1 MFEIILT
8 PGFHAAN
15 VSYKFSFQRLCLLEQ
30 ISQFEL
36 ASDYVPTGDQPEAID
51 ALVDGVKKGSVQTL
65 LGVTGSGKT
74 FSVAN
79 VIARTGKNT
88 LVISHNKTLAAQ
100 LYSELKQFFPKNNVG
115 YFVSYYDYY
124 QPESYLPQTDTYIE
138 KDTQINEKIEKLRLE
153 ATAMLLSGEP
163 TIIVSTV
170 SCIYSLGNP
179 QDWKDSAIPV
189 RTGEEIK
196 RDEIIRKLIDARYER
211 NDVEVAPGNFRVKG
225 DTIDITPAY
234 SEDIVRISMFGDEI
248 EKIALLDHVSLKEKK
263 QIPQMVVFPAKHYLI
278 AKDASK
284 KAIKSIRAEL
294 KNHLPKLNEL
304 EKQRLEM
311 RTKYDLE
318 MIEEL
323 GYCSGIENYSRH
335 FDGRKAGDK
344 AFCLMDFF
352 GDDYLL
358 VIDESHVTLPQL
370 HGMYKGDYSRKDKL
384 VTYGFR
390 LPSAY
395 DNRPLKFEEFEE
407 YIQNT
412 VFVSATPSEYEKK
425 ISSQIVEQLVRPT
438 GLLDPQI
445 EVRPTKDQMDN
456 LIAEIHKRVANSERV
471 LVTTLTKRMAE
482 DLAEYLSK
490 KQVRVRYMHS
500 EIEGLQRT
508 EIIRQLRLG
517 EFDVLVGIN
526 LLREG
531 LDIPEVSLVAILDA
545 DKEGFLRNFT
555 SLIQTCGR
563 AARNVNGTVIMY
575 ADQTTKSMKNTI
587 NETKR
592 RREKQIQY
600 NKEHGITPRTI
611 IKSVPQQETALDD
624 SKLKSTHDLTTDII
638 DLDAQMKKYSEELDF
653 ERAIECRDRIK
664 RIEKEIEF
672 KNGRK

>member
-1 MFEIILT
+1 M
-8 PGFHAAN
+8 
-15 VSYKFSFQRLCLLEQ
+15 LEQ
-30 ISQFEL
+30 TSGFEL
-36 ASDYVPTGDQPEAID
+36 VSDYFPTGDQPQAID
-51 ALVDGVKKGSVQTL
+51 ALVEGVKKKSVQTL

-74 FSVAN
+74 FSIAN

-179 QDWKDSAIPV
+179 KDWEDLAI
-189 RTGEEIK
+189 TIKAGDEIK
-196 RDEIIRKLIDARYER
+196 RTEIIRKFIDARYER
-211 NDVEVAPGNFRVKG
+211 NDTEVAPGNFRVKG
-225 DTIDITPAY
+225 DTIDVTPAY
-234 SEDIVRISMFGDEI
+234 SEDLVRISLFGDEI

-263 QIPQMVVFPAKHYLI
+263 KVSQMKIFPAKHYLI
-278 AKDASK
+278 AKDVREKAVNSIK
-284 KAIKSIRAEL
+284 KEL
-294 KNHLPKLNEL
+294 QKRLPELNEL

-335 FDGRKAGDK
+335 FDGRSAGEK

-370 HGMYKGDYSRKDKL
+370 HGMYKGDRSRKKEL

-395 DNRPLKFEEFEE
+395 DNRPLKFEEFEV
-407 YIQNT
+407 YIKNT
-412 VFVSATPSEYEKK
+412 IFVSATPSDYEKK
-425 ISSQIVEQLVRPT
+425 ISSKIAEQLVRPT
-438 GLLDPQI
+438 GLLDPI
-445 EVRPTKDQMDN
+445 VEIRPTQEQMDD
-456 LIAEIHKRVANSERV
+456 LINEINKRIAQSERV

-508 EIIRQLRLG
+508 ELIRQLRLG

-563 AARNVNGTVIMY
+563 AARNENGTVIMY
-575 ADQTTKSMKNTI
+575 ADNNTQSMINAM

-600 NKEHGITPRTI
+600 NIEHNITPKTI
-611 IKSVPQQETALDD
+611 RKSVPEQETTLDE
-624 SKLKSTHDLTTDII
+624 SKLKSTHDLNNDII
-638 DLDAQMKKYSEELDF
+638 DLESQMKKYSEDLDF

-664 RIEKEIEF
+664 RLEKEIQF
-672 KNGRK
+672 KDGRK

>member
-1 MFEIILT
+1 M
-8 PGFHAAN
+8 
-15 VSYKFSFQRLCLLEQ
+15 QQ
-30 ISQFEL
+30 IHKFEL
-36 ASDYVPTGDQPEAID
+36 VSEFEPTGDQPQAID
-51 ALVDGVKKGSVQTL
+51 ALVEGVRKRTIQTL
-65 LGVTGSGKT
+65 LCVTGSGKT
-74 FSVAN
+74 FSIAN

-153 ATAMLLSGEP
+153 ATAMLLSGDP

-179 QDWKDSAIPV
+179 QDWDDLAITINAGDV
-189 RTGEEIK
+189 IK
-196 RDEIIRKLIDARYER
+196 RNELIKKFVDARYER
-211 NDVEVAPGNFRVKG
+211 NDTEIAPGNFRVKG
-225 DTIDITPAY
+225 DTIDVVPAY
-234 SEDIVRISMFGDEI
+234 SEDIVRISMFGDDV
-248 EKIALLDHVSLKEKK
+248 EKITLLVNISLKEKRK
-263 QIPQMVVFPAKHYLI
+263 VTQMKIFPAKHYLI
-278 AKDASK
+278 AKDVRE
-284 KAIKSIRAEL
+284 KAVLSIKDEL
-294 KNHLPKLNEL
+294 EKRLPELNEL

-335 FDGRKAGDK
+335 FDGRQPGEK

-370 HGMYKGDYSRKDKL
+370 HGMYKGDYSRKKEL

-395 DNRPLKFEEFEE
+395 DNRPLKFEEFED
-407 YIQNT
+407 YLKNT
-412 VFVSATPSEYEKK
+412 IFVSATPSEYEKK
-425 ISSQIVEQLVRPT
+425 ISSQIAEQLVRPT
-438 GLLDPQI
+438 GLLDPSVEI
-445 EVRPTKDQMDN
+445 RPTKDQMDD
-456 LIAEIHKRVANSERV
+456 LIQEIAKRAAQNERV

-508 EIIRQLRLG
+508 ELIRQLRLG

-555 SLIQTCGR
+555 SLIQTFGR
-563 AARNVNGTVIMY
+563 VARNVNGSVIMY
-575 ADQTTKSMKNTI
+575 ADNITKSMSHAI
-587 NETKR
+587 DETKR
-592 RREKQIQY
+592 RKEKQIQY
-600 NKEHGITPRTI
+600 NKEHNITPQTI
-611 IKSVPQQETALDD
+611 IKSVPEQVTTLDE
-624 SKLKSTHDLTTDII
+624 SKLKSIHDLATDII
-638 DLDAQMKKYSEELDF
+638 ELESQMKKYSEELDF

-664 RIEKEIEF
+664 RLEKEIKF
-672 KNGRK
+672 KDGRK

>member
-1 MFEIILT
+1 M
-8 PGFHAAN
+8 
-15 VSYKFSFQRLCLLEQ
+15 SLLQQ
-30 ISQFEL
+30 IQKFEL
-36 ASDYVPTGDQPEAID
+36 HSEFSPTGDQPQAID
-51 ALVDGVKKGSVQTL
+51 ALVKGVKKGQVQTL
-65 LGVTGSGKT
+65 IGVTGSGKT

-179 QDWKDSAIPV
+179 KDWGDLAITINSGV
-189 RTGEEIK
+189 EIK
-196 RDEIIRKLIDARYER
+196 RNEIIKKLIDARYER
-211 NDVEVAPGNFRVKG
+211 NDIEVAPGNFRVKG
-225 DTIDITPAY
+225 DTIDIVPAY
-234 SEDIVRISMFGDEI
+234 SEDIVRISLFGDEI
-248 EKIALLDHVSLKEKK
+248 EKITLLDHISLKEKRK
-263 QIPQMVVFPAKHYLI
+263 VSQMKIFPAKHYLI
-278 AKDASK
+278 SKDVREDAVNS
-284 KAIKSIRAEL
+284 IKDEL
-294 KNHLPKLNEL
+294 ENRLPELNEL

-335 FDGRKAGDK
+335 FDGRKPGEK

-352 GDDYLL
+352 GDNFLL

-370 HGMYKGDYSRKDKL
+370 HGMYKGDRSRKNQL

-390 LPSAY
+390 LPSAF

-407 YIQNT
+407 YIKNT
-412 VFVSATPSEYEKK
+412 MFVSATPGEYEKK
-425 ISSQIVEQLVRPT
+425 ISHQIAEQLVRPT
-438 GLLDPQI
+438 GLLDPAVEI
-445 EVRPTKDQMDN
+445 RPTKDQMDN
-456 LIAEIHKRVANSERV
+456 LIEEIGKRASRNERV

-555 SLIQTCGR
+555 SLIQTFGR
-563 AARNVNGTVIMY
+563 AARNVNGSVIMY
-575 ADQTTKSMKNTI
+575 ADRTTDSMRRAME
-587 NETKR
+587 ETKR
-592 RREKQIQY
+592 RQEKQILY
-600 NKEHGITPRTI
+600 NTEHNIIPQTI
-611 IKSVPQQETALDD
+611 IKSVPEQVATLDE

-638 DLDAQMKKYSEELDF
+638 DLEAQMKKYSEELDF
-653 ERAIECRDRIK
+653 EKAIECRDRIK
-664 RIEKEIEF
+664 RIEREIKF
-672 KNGRK
+672 KDGRK

>member
-1 MFEIILT
+1 M
-8 PGFHAAN
+8 
-15 VSYKFSFQRLCLLEQ
+15 QQ
-30 ISQFEL
+30 ISKFEL
-36 ASDYVPTGDQPEAID
+36 VSDYSPTGDRPQAID
-51 ALVDGVKKGSVQTL
+51 ALVKGVKKKSVQTL

-100 LYSELKQFFPKNNVG
+100 LYTELKQFFPKNNVG

-179 QDWKDSAIPV
+179 QEWKDSSILV
-189 RTGEEIK
+189 STGDEIK
-196 RDEIIRKLIDARYER
+196 RTDLIRKLIDSRYER

-248 EKIALLDHVSLKEKK
+248 EKITLLDHVSLKEKK
-263 QIPQMVVFPAKHYLI
+263 KITQMTIFPAKHYLI

-284 KAIKSIRAEL
+284 RAVASIRDEL
-294 KNHLPKLNEL
+294 KYHLPTLNEL

-311 RTKYDLE
+311 RTNYDLE

-335 FDGRKAGDK
+335 FDGRSEGDK
-344 AFCLMDFF
+344 AYCLMDFF

-370 HGMYKGDYSRKDKL
+370 HAMYKGDYSRKDKL

-412 VFVSATPSEYEKK
+412 IFVSATPSDYEKK
-425 ISSQIVEQLVRPT
+425 ISVKIVEQLVRPT

-445 EVRPTKDQMDN
+445 EIRPTKDQMDN
-456 LIAEIHKRVANSERV
+456 LISEINKRRKNSERV

-490 KQVRVRYMHS
+490 KDVKVRYMHS
-500 EIEGLQRT
+500 EIDGLQRT
-508 EIIRQLRLG
+508 EILRQLRLG

-563 AARNVNGTVIMY
+563 AARNVSGTVIMY
-575 ADQTTKSMKNTI
+575 ADTHTKSMKHTI
-587 NETKR
+587 DETTR
-592 RREKQIQY
+592 RRKKQISY
-600 NKEHGITPRTI
+600 NHEHGIIPKTI
-611 IKSVPQQETALDD
+611 MKSVPEQEIILDE
-624 SKLKSTHDLTTDII
+624 SKLKSIHDLKNDVI

-653 ERAIECRDRIK
+653 EQAISCRDRIK
-664 RIEKEIEF
+664 RLEKEIEY
-672 KNGRK
+672 KNDR

>member
-1 MFEIILT
+1 ML
-8 PGFHAAN
+8 
-15 VSYKFSFQRLCLLEQ
+15 QQ
-30 ISQFEL
+30 ISKFDL
-36 ASDYVPTGDQPEAID
+36 VSDYSPTGDQPQAID
-51 ALVDGVKKGSVQTL
+51 ALVEGVEKKSVQTL

-100 LYSELKQFFPKNNVG
+100 LYAELKQFFPKNNVG

-179 QDWKDSAIPV
+179 QEWKDSSILV
-189 RTGEEIK
+189 STGDEIK
-196 RDEIIRKLIDARYER
+196 RTDLIRKLVDARYER
-211 NDVEVAPGNFRVKG
+211 NDLEVAPGNFRVKG

-234 SEDIVRISMFGDEI
+234 SEDIIRISMFGDEI
-248 EKIALLDHVSLKEKK
+248 EKITLLDHVSLKEKNK
-263 QIPQMVVFPAKHYLI
+263 IPQMTIFPAKHYLI
-278 AKDASK
+278 AKDVTKRAV
-284 KAIKSIRAEL
+284 KSIRDEL
-294 KNHLPKLNEL
+294 KQHLPKLNEL

-335 FDGRKAGDK
+335 FDGRNEGDK
-344 AFCLMDFF
+344 AYCLMDFF

-412 VFVSATPSEYEKK
+412 IFVSATPSDYEKK
-425 ISSQIVEQLVRPT
+425 ISAKIVEQLVRPT

-445 EVRPTKDQMDN
+445 EIRPTKDQMDN
-456 LIAEIHKRVANSERV
+456 LISEINKRAKNSERV

-490 KQVRVRYMHS
+490 KDVKVRYMHS
-500 EIEGLQRT
+500 EIDGLQRT

-563 AARNVNGTVIMY
+563 AARNVTGTVIMY
-575 ADQTTKSMKNTI
+575 ADTHTKSMKNTI
-587 NETKR
+587 DETTR
-592 RREKQIQY
+592 RRKKQILY
-600 NKEHGITPRTI
+600 NKEHGITPKTI
-611 IKSVPQQETALDD
+611 MKSVPEQEIALDE
-624 SKLKSTHDLTTDII
+624 SKLKSIHDLRNDMI

-653 ERAIECRDRIK
+653 EQAISCRDRIK
-664 RIEKEIEF
+664 RLEKEIEYR
-672 KNGRK
+672 NDR

>member
-1 MFEIILT
+1 M
-8 PGFHAAN
+8 
-15 VSYKFSFQRLCLLEQ
+15 QQ
-30 ISQFEL
+30 ISKFEL
-36 ASDYVPTGDQPEAID
+36 VSDYSPTGDQPQAID
-51 ALVDGVKKGSVQTL
+51 ALVKGVKKKSVQTL

-100 LYSELKQFFPKNNVG
+100 LYTELKQFFPKNNVG

-179 QDWKDSAIPV
+179 QEWKDSSILV
-189 RTGEEIK
+189 STGDEIK
-196 RDEIIRKLIDARYER
+196 RTDLIRKLVDSRYER

-248 EKIALLDHVSLKEKK
+248 EKITLLDHVSLKEKK
-263 QIPQMVVFPAKHYLI
+263 KITQMTIFPAKHYLI

-284 KAIKSIRAEL
+284 RAVASIRDEL
-294 KNHLPKLNEL
+294 KYHLPTLNEL

-311 RTKYDLE
+311 RTNYDLE

-335 FDGRKAGDK
+335 FDGRSEGDK
-344 AFCLMDFF
+344 AYCLMDFF

-370 HGMYKGDYSRKDKL
+370 HAMYKGDYSRKDKL

-412 VFVSATPSEYEKK
+412 IFVSATPSDYEKK
-425 ISSQIVEQLVRPT
+425 ISVKIVEQLVRPT

-445 EVRPTKDQMDN
+445 EIRPTKDQMDN
-456 LIAEIHKRVANSERV
+456 LISEINKRRKNSERV

-490 KQVRVRYMHS
+490 KDVKVRYMHS
-500 EIEGLQRT
+500 EIDGLQRT
-508 EIIRQLRLG
+508 EILRQLRLG

-563 AARNVNGTVIMY
+563 AARNVSGTVIMY
-575 ADQTTKSMKNTI
+575 ADTHTKSMKHTI
-587 NETKR
+587 DETTR
-592 RREKQIQY
+592 RRKKQISY
-600 NKEHGITPRTI
+600 NREHGIIPKTI
-611 IKSVPQQETALDD
+611 MKSVPEQEIILDE
-624 SKLKSTHDLTTDII
+624 SKLKSIHDLKNDVI

-653 ERAIECRDRIK
+653 EQAISCRDRIK
-664 RIEKEIEF
+664 RLEKEIEY
-672 KNGRK
+672 KNDR

>member
-1 MFEIILT
+1 M
-8 PGFHAAN
+8 
-15 VSYKFSFQRLCLLEQ
+15 QQ
-30 ISQFEL
+30 IHKFEL
-36 ASDYVPTGDQPEAID
+36 VSEFEPTGDQPQAID
-51 ALVDGVKKGSVQTL
+51 ALVEGVKKKTIQTL

-74 FSVAN
+74 FSIAN

-124 QPESYLPQTDTYIE
+124 QPESYMPQTDTYIE

-153 ATAMLLSGEP
+153 ATAMLLSGDP

-179 QDWKDSAIPV
+179 QDWEDLAITINAGDV
-189 RTGEEIK
+189 IK
-196 RDEIIRKLIDARYER
+196 RNELIKKFIDARYER
-211 NDVEVAPGNFRVKG
+211 NDIEVAPGNFRVKG
-225 DTIDITPAY
+225 DTIDIVPAY
-234 SEDIVRISMFGDEI
+234 SEDIVRISMFGDDV
-248 EKIALLDHVSLKEKK
+248 EKITLLDNISLKEKRK
-263 QIPQMVVFPAKHYLI
+263 VTQMKIFPAKHYLI
-278 AKDASK
+278 AKDVRE
-284 KAIKSIRAEL
+284 KAVLSIKDEL
-294 KNHLPKLNEL
+294 EKRLPELNEL

-335 FDGRKAGDK
+335 FDGRQPGEK

-370 HGMYKGDYSRKDKL
+370 HGMYKGDYSRKKEL

-395 DNRPLKFEEFEE
+395 DNRPLKFEEFEN
-407 YIQNT
+407 YLKNAI
-412 VFVSATPSEYEKK
+412 FVSATPSEYEKK
-425 ISSQIVEQLVRPT
+425 ISSQIAEQLVRPT
-438 GLLDPQI
+438 GLLDPAVEI
-445 EVRPTKDQMDN
+445 RHTKDQMDD
-456 LIAEIHKRVANSERV
+456 LIQEIAKRAAKNERV

-508 EIIRQLRLG
+508 ELIRQLRLG

-555 SLIQTCGR
+555 SLIQTFGR
-563 AARNVNGTVIMY
+563 AARNVNGSVIMY
-575 ADQTTKSMKNTI
+575 ADNITKSMSHAI
-587 NETKR
+587 DETKR
-592 RREKQIQY
+592 RKEKQIQY
-600 NKEHGITPRTI
+600 NKEHNITPQTI
-611 IKSVPQQETALDD
+611 IKSVPEQVTTLDE
-624 SKLKSTHDLTTDII
+624 SKLKSIHDLATDII
-638 DLDAQMKKYSEELDF
+638 ELDSQMKKYSEELDF

-664 RIEKEIEF
+664 RLEKEIKF
-672 KNGRK
+672 KDGRK

>member
-1 MFEIILT
+1 M
-8 PGFHAAN
+8 
-15 VSYKFSFQRLCLLEQ
+15 YLLEQ
-30 ISQFEL
+30 ITQFEL
-36 ASDYVPTGDQPEAID
+36 ASEYAPTGDQPQAID
-51 ALVDGVKKGSVQTL
+51 QLVQGVKNKTVQTL

-138 KDTQINEKIEKLRLE
+138 KDTQVNEKIEKLRLE

-179 QDWKDSAIPV
+179 QDWEDLAITV
-189 RTGEEIK
+189 TAGDEIK
-196 RDEIIRKLIDARYER
+196 RNELIRQLIDARYER
-211 NDVEVAPGNFRVKG
+211 NDTEVAPGNFRVKG

-234 SEDIVRISMFGDEI
+234 SEDLVRISMFGDEV
-248 EKIALLDHVSLKEKK
+248 EKISILDHVSLKEKK
-263 QIPQMVVFPAKHYLI
+263 KINQMKIFPAKHYLI
-278 AKDASK
+278 AKDVRK
-284 KAIKSIRAEL
+284 KAVQSIKDEL
-294 KNHLPKLNEL
+294 KKRLPELNEL

-335 FDGRKAGDK
+335 FDGRKAGQK

-370 HGMYKGDYSRKDKL
+370 HGMYKGDHSRKKEL

-407 YIQNT
+407 YVENAI
-412 VFVSATPSEYEKK
+412 FVSATPAEYEKK
-425 ISSQIVEQLVRPT
+425 ISSKIAEQLVRPT
-438 GLLDPQI
+438 GLLDP
-445 EVRPTKDQMDN
+445 EVEIRPTKNQMDN
-456 LIAEIHKRVANSERV
+456 LIEEINKKVANSERV

-490 KQVRVRYMHS
+490 KQIRVRYMHS

-508 EIIRQLRLG
+508 ELIRQLRLG

-555 SLIQTCGR
+555 SLIQTFGR
-563 AARNVNGTVIMY
+563 AARNENGNVIMY
-575 ADQTTKSMKNTI
+575 ADTITQSMKNAMS
-587 NETKR
+587 ETKR
-592 RREKQIQY
+592 RREKQMKY
-600 NKEHGITPRTI
+600 NKDNNITPKTI
-611 IKSVPQQETALDD
+611 IKSVPEQVTTLDD
-624 SKLKSTHDLTTDII
+624 SKLKSTHDIASDII
-638 DLDAQMKKYSEELDF
+638 DLEAQMKKYSEDLDF

-664 RIEKEIEF
+664 RLEKEIEI
-672 KNGRK
+672 KNDRK

>member
-1 MFEIILT
+1 M
-8 PGFHAAN
+8 
-15 VSYKFSFQRLCLLEQ
+15 EQ
-30 ISQFEL
+30 ITQFEL
-36 ASDYVPTGDQPEAID
+36 ASEYAPTGDQPQAID
-51 ALVDGVKKGSVQTL
+51 TLVKGVKNKTVQTL

-179 QDWKDSAIPV
+179 KDWEDLAIIINA
-189 RTGEEIK
+189 GDEIK
-196 RDEIIRKLIDARYER
+196 RNELIRQLVDARYER
-211 NDVEVAPGNFRVKG
+211 NDTEVAPGNFRVKG

-234 SEDIVRISMFGDEI
+234 SEDLVRISMFGDEV
-248 EKIALLDHVSLKEKK
+248 EKISLLDHVSLKEKK
-263 QIPQMVVFPAKHYLI
+263 KIDQMKIFPAKHYLI
-278 AKDASK
+278 AKDVRK
-284 KAIKSIRAEL
+284 KAVQSIKDEL
-294 KNHLPKLNEL
+294 KKRLPELNEL

-335 FDGRKAGDK
+335 FDGRKAGEK

-370 HGMYKGDYSRKDKL
+370 HGMYKGDHSRKKEL

-395 DNRPLKFEEFEE
+395 DNRPLKFEEFEK

-412 VFVSATPSEYEKK
+412 IFVSATPAEYEKK
-425 ISSQIVEQLVRPT
+425 ISSHIAEQLVRPT
-438 GLLDPQI
+438 GLLDPKVEI
-445 EVRPTKDQMDN
+445 RPTKNQMDD
-456 LIAEIHKRVANSERV
+456 LIEEINKKVAKSERV

-508 EIIRQLRLG
+508 ELIRQLRLG

-555 SLIQTCGR
+555 SLIQTFGR
-563 AARNVNGTVIMY
+563 AARNENGNVVMY
-575 ADQTTKSMKNTI
+575 ADTTTQSMKNAMS
-587 NETKR
+587 ETKR

-600 NKEHGITPRTI
+600 NKDYGITPKTI
-611 IKSVPQQETALDD
+611 IKSVPEQVTTLDD
-624 SKLKSTHDLTTDII
+624 SKLKSTHDIATDII
-638 DLDAQMKKYSEELDF
+638 DLEAQMKKYSEDLDF

-664 RIEKEIEF
+664 RLEKEIEI
-672 KNGRK
+672 KNDRR

>member
-1 MFEIILT
+1 M
-8 PGFHAAN
+8 
-15 VSYKFSFQRLCLLEQ
+15 LEQ
-30 ISQFEL
+30 TSGFEL
-36 ASDYVPTGDQPEAID
+36 VSDYFPTGDQPQAID
-51 ALVDGVKKGSVQTL
+51 ALVEGVKKKSVQTL

-74 FSVAN
+74 FSIAN

-179 QDWKDSAIPV
+179 KDWEDLAI
-189 RTGEEIK
+189 TIKAGDEIK
-196 RDEIIRKLIDARYER
+196 RTEIIRKFIDARYER
-211 NDVEVAPGNFRVKG
+211 NDTEVAPGNFRVKG
-225 DTIDITPAY
+225 DTIDVTPAY
-234 SEDIVRISMFGDEI
+234 SEDLVRISLFGDEI

-263 QIPQMVVFPAKHYLI
+263 KVSQMKIFPAKHYLI
-278 AKDASK
+278 AKDVREKAVNSIK
-284 KAIKSIRAEL
+284 KEL
-294 KNHLPKLNEL
+294 QKRLPELNEL

-335 FDGRKAGDK
+335 FDGRSAGEK

-370 HGMYKGDYSRKDKL
+370 HGMYKGDRSRKKEL

-395 DNRPLKFEEFEE
+395 DNRPLKFEEFEV
-407 YIQNT
+407 YIKNT
-412 VFVSATPSEYEKK
+412 IFVSATPSDYEKK
-425 ISSQIVEQLVRPT
+425 ISSKIAEQLVRPT
-438 GLLDPQI
+438 GLLDPI
-445 EVRPTKDQMDN
+445 VEIRPTQEQMDD
-456 LIAEIHKRVANSERV
+456 LINEINKRIAQSERV

-508 EIIRQLRLG
+508 ELIRQLRLG

-563 AARNVNGTVIMY
+563 AARNENGTVIMY
-575 ADQTTKSMKNTI
+575 ADNNTQSMINAM

-600 NKEHGITPRTI
+600 NIEHNITPKTI
-611 IKSVPQQETALDD
+611 RKSVPEQETTLDE
-624 SKLKSTHDLTTDII
+624 SKLKSTHDLNNDII
-638 DLDAQMKKYSEELDF
+638 DLESQMKKYSEDLDF

-664 RIEKEIEF
+664 RLEKEIQF
-672 KNGRK
+672 KDDKK

>member
-1 MFEIILT
+1 
-8 PGFHAAN
+8 
-15 VSYKFSFQRLCLLEQ
+15 LLQQ
-30 ISQFEL
+30 IQKFEL
-36 ASDYVPTGDQPEAID
+36 HSEFSPTGDQPQAID
-51 ALVDGVKKGSVQTL
+51 ALVKGVKKGQVQTL
-65 LGVTGSGKT
+65 IGVTGSGKT

-163 TIIVSTV
+163 TIIISTV

-179 QDWKDSAIPV
+179 KDWGDLAITINSGV
-189 RTGEEIK
+189 EIK
-196 RDEIIRKLIDARYER
+196 RSEIIKKLIDARYER
-211 NDVEVAPGNFRVKG
+211 NDLEVAPGNFRVKG
-225 DTIDITPAY
+225 DTIDIVPAY
-234 SEDIVRISMFGDEI
+234 SEDIVRISLFGDEI
-248 EKIALLDHVSLKEKK
+248 EKITLLDHISLKEKRK
-263 QIPQMVVFPAKHYLI
+263 VSQMKIFPAKHYLI
-278 AKDASK
+278 SKDAREDAVNS
-284 KAIKSIRAEL
+284 IKDEL
-294 KNHLPKLNEL
+294 ETRLPELNEL

-335 FDGRKAGDK
+335 FDGRKPGEK

-352 GDDYLL
+352 GDNFLL

-370 HGMYKGDYSRKDKL
+370 HGMYKGDHSRKNQL

-390 LPSAY
+390 LPSAF

-407 YIQNT
+407 YIKNT
-412 VFVSATPSEYEKK
+412 MFVSATPGEYEKK
-425 ISSQIVEQLVRPT
+425 ISHQIAEQLVRPT
-438 GLLDPQI
+438 GLLDPAVEI
-445 EVRPTKDQMDN
+445 RPTKDQMDN
-456 LIAEIHKRVANSERV
+456 LIEEIGKRSSRNERV

-555 SLIQTCGR
+555 SLIQTFGR
-563 AARNVNGTVIMY
+563 AARNVNGSVIMY
-575 ADQTTKSMKNTI
+575 ADRTTDSMRRAMD
-587 NETKR
+587 ETKR
-592 RREKQIQY
+592 RQEKQILY
-600 NKEHGITPRTI
+600 NKEHGIIPQTI
-611 IKSVPQQETALDD
+611 IKSVPEQVAELDE

-638 DLDAQMKKYSEELDF
+638 DLEAQMKKYSEELDF
-653 ERAIECRDRIK
+653 EKAIECRDRIK
-664 RIEKEIEF
+664 RIEREIKF
-672 KNGRK
+672 KDGRK

>member
-1 MFEIILT
+1 
-8 PGFHAAN
+8 
-15 VSYKFSFQRLCLLEQ
+15 
-30 ISQFEL
+30 
-36 ASDYVPTGDQPEAID
+36 
-51 ALVDGVKKGSVQTL
+51 
-65 LGVTGSGKT
+65 
-74 FSVAN
+74 
-79 VIARTGKNT
+79 
-88 LVISHNKTLAAQ
+88 LAAQ
-100 LYSELKQFFPKNNVG
+100 LYTELKQFFPKNNVG

-179 QDWKDSAIPV
+179 QEWKDSSILV
-189 RTGEEIK
+189 STGDEIK
-196 RDEIIRKLIDARYER
+196 RTDLIRKLVDSRYER

-248 EKIALLDHVSLKEKK
+248 EKITLLDHVSLKEKK
-263 QIPQMVVFPAKHYLI
+263 KITQMTIFPAKHYLI

-284 KAIKSIRAEL
+284 RAVASIRDEL
-294 KNHLPKLNEL
+294 KYHLPTLNEL

-311 RTKYDLE
+311 RTNYDLE

-335 FDGRKAGDK
+335 FDGRSEGDK
-344 AFCLMDFF
+344 AYCLMDFF

-370 HGMYKGDYSRKDKL
+370 HAMYKGDYSRKDKL

-412 VFVSATPSEYEKK
+412 IFVSATPSDYEKK
-425 ISSQIVEQLVRPT
+425 ISVKIVEQLVRPT

-445 EVRPTKDQMDN
+445 EIRPTKDQMDN
-456 LIAEIHKRVANSERV
+456 LISEINKRRKNSERV

-490 KQVRVRYMHS
+490 KDVKVRYMHS
-500 EIEGLQRT
+500 EIDGLQRT
-508 EIIRQLRLG
+508 EILRQLRLG

-563 AARNVNGTVIMY
+563 AARNVSGTVIMY
-575 ADQTTKSMKNTI
+575 ADTHTKSMKHTI
-587 NETKR
+587 DETTR
-592 RREKQIQY
+592 RRKKQISY
-600 NKEHGITPRTI
+600 NHEHGIIPKTI
-611 IKSVPQQETALDD
+611 MKSVPEQEIILDE
-624 SKLKSTHDLTTDII
+624 SKLKSIHDLKNDVI

-653 ERAIECRDRIK
+653 EQAISCRDRIK
-664 RIEKEIEF
+664 RLEKEIEY
-672 KNGRK
+672 KNDR

>member
-1 MFEIILT
+1 MLQQ
-8 PGFHAAN
+8 
-15 VSYKFSFQRLCLLEQ
+15 VQKFDLHSEFT
-30 ISQFEL
+30 
-36 ASDYVPTGDQPEAID
+36 PTGDQPQAID
-51 ALVDGVKKGSVQTL
+51 ALVEGVKKGQVQTL
-65 LGVTGSGKT
+65 IGVTGSGKT

-179 QDWKDSAIPV
+179 KDWEDLAITINSGV
-189 RTGEEIK
+189 EIK
-196 RDEIIRKLIDARYER
+196 RNEIIKKLIDARYER
-211 NDVEVAPGNFRVKG
+211 NDIEVAPGNFRVKG
-225 DTIDITPAY
+225 DTIDIVPAY
-234 SEDIVRISMFGDEI
+234 SEDIVRISLFGDEI
-248 EKIALLDHVSLKEKK
+248 EKITLLDHISLKEKRK
-263 QIPQMVVFPAKHYLI
+263 VSQMKIFPAKHYLI
-278 AKDASK
+278 SKDVREGAVNS
-284 KAIKSIRAEL
+284 IKDEL
-294 KNHLPKLNEL
+294 EKRLPELNEL

-335 FDGRKAGDK
+335 FDGRKPGEK

-352 GDDYLL
+352 GDNLLL

-370 HGMYKGDYSRKDKL
+370 HGMYKGDHSRKDQL

-407 YIQNT
+407 YIKNT
-412 VFVSATPSEYEKK
+412 MFVSATPGEYEKK
-425 ISSQIVEQLVRPT
+425 ISHQIAEQLVRPT
-438 GLLDPQI
+438 GLLDPAVEI
-445 EVRPTKDQMDN
+445 RPTKDQMDD
-456 LIAEIHKRVANSERV
+456 LIEEIGKRSSRNERV

-555 SLIQTCGR
+555 SLIQTFGR
-563 AARNVNGTVIMY
+563 ASRNVNGSVIMY
-575 ADQTTKSMKNTI
+575 ADRITDSMKRAMD
-587 NETKR
+587 ETKR
-592 RREKQIQY
+592 RQEKQILY
-600 NKEHGITPRTI
+600 NKEHNIIPQTI
-611 IKSVPQQETALDD
+611 IKSVPQQVTTLDE
-624 SKLKSTHDLTTDII
+624 SKLKSTHDLTADMI
-638 DLDAQMKKYSEELDF
+638 DLEAQMKKYSEELDF

-664 RIEKEIEF
+664 RIEQEIKF
-672 KNGRK
+672 KDGRK

>member
-1 MFEIILT
+1 M
-8 PGFHAAN
+8 
-15 VSYKFSFQRLCLLEQ
+15 QQ
-30 ISQFEL
+30 IHKFEL
-36 ASDYVPTGDQPEAID
+36 VSEFEPTGDQPQAID
-51 ALVDGVKKGSVQTL
+51 ALVEGVKKKTIQTL

-74 FSVAN
+74 FSIAN

-124 QPESYLPQTDTYIE
+124 QPESYMPQTDTYIE

-153 ATAMLLSGEP
+153 ATAMLLSGDP

-179 QDWKDSAIPV
+179 RDWEDLAITINAGDV
-189 RTGEEIK
+189 IK
-196 RDEIIRKLIDARYER
+196 RNELIKKFIDARYER
-211 NDVEVAPGNFRVKG
+211 NDTEVAPGNFRVKG
-225 DTIDITPAY
+225 DTIDIIPAY
-234 SEDIVRISMFGDEI
+234 SEDIVRISMFGDDV
-248 EKIALLDHVSLKEKK
+248 EKITLLDNISLKEKRK
-263 QIPQMVVFPAKHYLI
+263 VTQMKIFPAKHYLI
-278 AKDASK
+278 AKDVRE
-284 KAIKSIRAEL
+284 KAVLSIKDEL
-294 KNHLPKLNEL
+294 EKRLPELNEL

-335 FDGRKAGDK
+335 FDGRQPGEK

-370 HGMYKGDYSRKDKL
+370 HGMYKGDYSRKKEL

-395 DNRPLKFEEFEE
+395 DNRPLKFEEFEN
-407 YIQNT
+407 YLKNAI
-412 VFVSATPSEYEKK
+412 FVSATPSEYEKK
-425 ISSQIVEQLVRPT
+425 ISSQIAEQLVRPT
-438 GLLDPQI
+438 GLLDPAVEI
-445 EVRPTKDQMDN
+445 RPTKDQLDD
-456 LIAEIHKRVANSERV
+456 LIQEIAKRAAKNERV

-490 KQVRVRYMHS
+490 KQVKVRYMHS

-508 EIIRQLRLG
+508 ELIRQLRLG

-555 SLIQTCGR
+555 SLIQTFGR
-563 AARNVNGTVIMY
+563 AARNVNGSVIMY
-575 ADQTTKSMKNTI
+575 ADNITKSMSHAI
-587 NETKR
+587 DETKR
-592 RREKQIQY
+592 RKEKQIQY
-600 NKEHGITPRTI
+600 NKEHNITPQTI
-611 IKSVPQQETALDD
+611 IKSVPEQVTILDE
-624 SKLKSTHDLTTDII
+624 SKLKSIHDLATDII
-638 DLDAQMKKYSEELDF
+638 ELDSQMKKYSEELDF

-664 RIEKEIEF
+664 RLEKEIKF
-672 KNGRK
+672 KDGRK

>member
-1 MFEIILT
+1 LLQQ
-8 PGFHAAN
+8 
-15 VSYKFSFQRLCLLEQ
+15 VQKFDLHSEFT
-30 ISQFEL
+30 
-36 ASDYVPTGDQPEAID
+36 PTGDQPQAID
-51 ALVDGVKKGSVQTL
+51 ALVEGVKKGQVQTL
-65 LGVTGSGKT
+65 IGVTGSGKT

-179 QDWKDSAIPV
+179 KDWADLAITINSGV
-189 RTGEEIK
+189 EIK
-196 RDEIIRKLIDARYER
+196 RNEIIKKLIDARYER
-211 NDVEVAPGNFRVKG
+211 NDIEVAPGNFRVKG
-225 DTIDITPAY
+225 DTIDIVPAY
-234 SEDIVRISMFGDEI
+234 SEDIVRISLFGDEI
-248 EKIALLDHVSLKEKK
+248 EKITLLDHISLKEKRK
-263 QIPQMVVFPAKHYLI
+263 VSQMKIFPAKHYLI
-278 AKDASK
+278 SKDVREGAVNS
-284 KAIKSIRAEL
+284 IKDEL
-294 KNHLPKLNEL
+294 EKRLPELNEL

-335 FDGRKAGDK
+335 FDGRKPGEK

-352 GDDYLL
+352 GDNLLL

-370 HGMYKGDYSRKDKL
+370 HGMYKGDHSRKDQL

-395 DNRPLKFEEFEE
+395 DNRPLKFEEFEG
-407 YIQNT
+407 YIKNT
-412 VFVSATPSEYEKK
+412 MFVSATPGEYEKK
-425 ISSQIVEQLVRPT
+425 ISHQIAEQLVRPT
-438 GLLDPQI
+438 GLLDPAVEI
-445 EVRPTKDQMDN
+445 RPTKDQMDD
-456 LIAEIHKRVANSERV
+456 LIEEIGKRSSRNERV

-555 SLIQTCGR
+555 SLIQTFGR
-563 AARNVNGTVIMY
+563 ASRNVNGSVIMY
-575 ADQTTKSMKNTI
+575 ADRITDSMKRAMD
-587 NETKR
+587 ETKR
-592 RREKQIQY
+592 RKEKQILY
-600 NKEHGITPRTI
+600 NKEHNIIPQTI
-611 IKSVPQQETALDD
+611 IKSVPQQVTTLDE
-624 SKLKSTHDLTTDII
+624 SKLKSTHDLTADMI
-638 DLDAQMKKYSEELDF
+638 DLEAQMKKYSEELDF

-664 RIEKEIEF
+664 RLEREIKF
-672 KNGRK
+672 KDGRK

>member
-1 MFEIILT
+1 M
-8 PGFHAAN
+8 A
-15 VSYKFSFQRLCLLEQ
+15 Q

-36 ASDYVPTGDQPEAID
+36 VSDFEPTGDQPQAID
-51 ALVDGVKKGSVQTL
+51 ALVEGVNKGTIQTL

-153 ATAMLLSGEP
+153 ATAMLLSREP
-163 TIIVSTV
+163 TIIISTV

-179 QDWKDSAIPV
+179 RDWDDLAITINTSDKI
-189 RTGEEIK
+189 R
-196 RDEIIRKLIDARYER
+196 RNEIIRKFIDARYER
-211 NDVEVAPGNFRVKG
+211 NDTEVAPGNFRVKG
-225 DTIDITPAY
+225 DTIDVTPAY
-234 SEDIVRISMFGDEI
+234 FEDLVRISLFGDEV
-248 EKIALLDHVSLKEKK
+248 EKITILDHVSLKEKK
-263 QIPQMVVFPAKHYLI
+263 KISQIKIFPAKHYLI
-278 AKDASK
+278 AKDVRE
-284 KAIKSIRAEL
+284 KAVKSIKEEL
-294 KNHLPKLNEL
+294 KKCLPELNEL
-304 EKQRLEM
+304 ENQRLEM

-335 FDGRKAGDK
+335 FDGRKAGEK

-358 VIDESHVTLPQL
+358 VIDESHVSLPQL
-370 HGMYKGDYSRKDKL
+370 HGMYKGDYSRKKEL

-407 YIQNT
+407 YIKNT
-412 VFVSATPSEYEKK
+412 IFVSATPSEYERK
-425 ISSQIVEQLVRPT
+425 ISSKIAEQLVRPT
-438 GLLDPQI
+438 GLLDPNVEI
-445 EVRPTKDQMDN
+445 RSTKGQLDD
-456 LIAEIHKRVANSERV
+456 LIQEINKRVDNSERV

-500 EIEGLQRT
+500 EIDGLQRT

-555 SLIQTCGR
+555 SLIQTFGR
-563 AARNVNGTVIMY
+563 ASRNVHGAVIMY
-575 ADQTTKSMKNTI
+575 ADNITKSMKTAI
-587 NETKR
+587 DETNR
-592 RREKQIQY
+592 RREKQMKY
-600 NKEHGITPRTI
+600 NQEHDITPTTI
-611 IKSVPQQETALDD
+611 IKSVPEQETMLDE
-624 SKLKSTHDLTTDII
+624 SKLKSTYDLTTDII
-638 DLDAQMKKYSEELDF
+638 DLEVQMKKYSEDLDF

-664 RIEKEIEF
+664 RLEREIQL
-672 KNGRK
+672 KNARK

>member
-1 MFEIILT
+1 M
-8 PGFHAAN
+8 
-15 VSYKFSFQRLCLLEQ
+15 EQ
-30 ISQFEL
+30 ISEFEL
-36 ASDYVPTGDQPEAID
+36 ASDYAPTGDQPQAID
-51 ALVDGVKKGSVQTL
+51 ALVKGVKKGTVQTL

-79 VIARTGKNT
+79 VIAKTGKNT

-179 QDWKDSAIPV
+179 KDWEDLSITLN
-189 RTGEEIK
+189 TGDEIK
-196 RDEIIRKLIDARYER
+196 RNDIIHRLIDARYER
-211 NDVEVAPGNFRVKG
+211 NDTEVAPGNFRVKG

-234 SEDIVRISMFGDEI
+234 AEDLVRISLFGDEI
-248 EKIALLDHVSLKEKK
+248 EKITLLDHVSLKEKK
-263 QIPQMVVFPAKHYLI
+263 KLSQMKIFPAKHYLI
-278 AKDASK
+278 AKDVRE
-284 KAIKSIRAEL
+284 KAVKSIRKEL
-294 KNHLPKLNEL
+294 QTRLPELNEL

-335 FDGRKAGDK
+335 FDGRKAGEK

-370 HGMYKGDYSRKDKL
+370 HGMYKGDHSRKNEL

-390 LPSAY
+390 LPSAF
-395 DNRPLKFEEFEE
+395 DNRPLKFEEFEK

-412 VFVSATPSEYEKK
+412 IFVSATPSQYEKK
-425 ISSQIVEQLVRPT
+425 ISSQIAEQLVRPT
-438 GLLDPQI
+438 GLLDPLVEI
-445 EVRPTKDQMDN
+445 RPTKDQMDD
-456 LIAEIHKRVANSERV
+456 LIKEINKRNAKNERV

-500 EIEGLQRT
+500 EIDGLQRT

-563 AARNVNGTVIMY
+563 AARNSNGSVIMY
-575 ADQTTKSMKNTI
+575 ADNKTESMKNAM

-592 RREKQIQY
+592 RREKQMQY
-600 NKEHGITPRTI
+600 NQENNIVPKTI
-611 IKSVPQQETALDD
+611 IKSVPEQEVSLDD
-624 SKLKSTHDLTTDII
+624 SKLKSVHDLATEII
-638 DLDAQMKKYSEELDF
+638 DLDAQMKKYSEDLDF
-653 ERAIECRDRIK
+653 ERAIECRDKIK

-672 KNGRK
+672 KNDRK

>member
-1 MFEIILT
+1 M
-8 PGFHAAN
+8 
-15 VSYKFSFQRLCLLEQ
+15 EQ
-30 ISQFEL
+30 TSRFEL
-36 ASDYVPTGDQPEAID
+36 ISDYSPTGDQPQAID
-51 ALVDGVKKGSVQTL
+51 ELVKGVKKKTIQTL

-74 FSVAN
+74 FSIAN

-100 LYSELKQFFPKNNVG
+100 LYAELKQFFPKNNVG

-153 ATAMLLSGEP
+153 STAMLLSGEP

-179 QDWKDSAIPV
+179 KDWEDLAITLKP
-189 RTGEEIK
+189 GDEIK
-196 RDEIIRKLIDARYER
+196 RTELIRKFVDARYER

-225 DTIDITPAY
+225 DTIDVTPAY
-234 SEDIVRISMFGDEI
+234 SEDIVRISLFGDEI
-248 EKIALLDHVSLKEKK
+248 EKILLLDHVSLKEKK
-263 QIPQMVVFPAKHYLI
+263 LVSQMKIFPAKHYLI
-278 AKDASK
+278 AKDVRE
-284 KAIKSIRAEL
+284 KAVKSIKQEL
-294 KNHLPKLNEL
+294 QKRLPELNEL

-311 RTKYDLE
+311 RTNYDLE

-335 FDGRKAGDK
+335 FDGRSAGEK

-370 HGMYKGDYSRKDKL
+370 HGMYKGDHSRKKEL

-395 DNRPLKFEEFEE
+395 DNRPLKFEEFEK
-407 YIQNT
+407 YIKNT
-412 VFVSATPSEYEKK
+412 IFVSATPSEYEKK
-425 ISSQIVEQLVRPT
+425 ISTKIAEQLVRPT
-438 GLLDPQI
+438 GLLDPLVEI
-445 EVRPTKDQMDN
+445 RPTQGQMDD
-456 LIAEIHKRVANSERV
+456 LITEINKRAAKSERV

-508 EIIRQLRLG
+508 ELIRQLRLG

-563 AARNVNGTVIMY
+563 AARNENGTVIMY
-575 ADQTTKSMKNTI
+575 ADNTTQSMKNAM
-587 NETKR
+587 NETRR
-592 RREKQIQY
+592 RREKQIKY
-600 NKEHGITPRTI
+600 NLQHNITPKTI
-611 IKSVPQQETALDD
+611 IKSVPEQETTLDE
-624 SKLKSTHDLTTDII
+624 SKLKSTHDLNNDII

-664 RIEKEIEF
+664 RLEKEIRF
-672 KNGRK
+672 KDGRN

>member
-1 MFEIILT
+1 M
-8 PGFHAAN
+8 
-15 VSYKFSFQRLCLLEQ
+15 QQ
-30 ISQFEL
+30 IHKFEL
-36 ASDYVPTGDQPEAID
+36 VSEFEPTGDQPKAID
-51 ALVDGVKKGSVQTL
+51 ALVEGVKKKTIQTL

-74 FSVAN
+74 FSIAN

-124 QPESYLPQTDTYIE
+124 QPESYMPQTDTYIE

-153 ATAMLLSGEP
+153 ATAMLLSGDP

-179 QDWKDSAIPV
+179 QDWEDLAITINAGDV
-189 RTGEEIK
+189 IK
-196 RDEIIRKLIDARYER
+196 RNELIKKFIDARYER
-211 NDVEVAPGNFRVKG
+211 NDTEVAPGNFRVKG
-225 DTIDITPAY
+225 DTIDIIPAY
-234 SEDIVRISMFGDEI
+234 SEDIVRISMFGDDV
-248 EKIALLDHVSLKEKK
+248 EKITLLDNISLKEKRK
-263 QIPQMVVFPAKHYLI
+263 VTQMKIFPAKHYLI
-278 AKDASK
+278 AKDVRE
-284 KAIKSIRAEL
+284 KAVLSIKDEL
-294 KNHLPKLNEL
+294 EKRLPELNEL

-335 FDGRKAGDK
+335 FDGRQPGEK

-370 HGMYKGDYSRKDKL
+370 HGMYKGDYSRKKEL

-395 DNRPLKFEEFEE
+395 DNRPLKFEEFEN
-407 YIQNT
+407 YLKNT
-412 VFVSATPSEYEKK
+412 IFVSATPSEYEKK
-425 ISSQIVEQLVRPT
+425 ISSQIAEQLVRPT
-438 GLLDPQI
+438 GLLDPAVEI
-445 EVRPTKDQMDN
+445 RPTKDQMDD
-456 LIAEIHKRVANSERV
+456 LIQEIAKRAAKNERV

-508 EIIRQLRLG
+508 ELIRQLRLG

-555 SLIQTCGR
+555 SLIQTFGR
-563 AARNVNGTVIMY
+563 AARNVNGSVIMY
-575 ADQTTKSMKNTI
+575 ADNITKSMSHAI
-587 NETKR
+587 DETKR
-592 RREKQIQY
+592 RKEKQIQY
-600 NKEHGITPRTI
+600 NKEHNITPQTI
-611 IKSVPQQETALDD
+611 IKSVPEQVTTLDE
-624 SKLKSTHDLTTDII
+624 SKLKSIHDLATDII
-638 DLDAQMKKYSEELDF
+638 ELDSQMKKYSEELDF

-664 RIEKEIEF
+664 RLEKEIKF
-672 KNGRK
+672 KDGRK

>member
-1 MFEIILT
+1 M
-8 PGFHAAN
+8 
-15 VSYKFSFQRLCLLEQ
+15 QQ
-30 ISQFEL
+30 ISKFEL
-36 ASDYVPTGDQPEAID
+36 VSDYSPTGDQPQAID
-51 ALVDGVKKGSVQTL
+51 ALVKGVKKKSVQTL

-100 LYSELKQFFPKNNVG
+100 LYTELKQFFPKNNVG

-179 QDWKDSAIPV
+179 QEWKDSSILV
-189 RTGEEIK
+189 STGDEIK
-196 RDEIIRKLIDARYER
+196 RTDLIRKLVDSRYER

-248 EKIALLDHVSLKEKK
+248 EKITLLDHVSLKEKK
-263 QIPQMVVFPAKHYLI
+263 KITQMTIFPAKHYLI

-284 KAIKSIRAEL
+284 RAVASIRDEL
-294 KNHLPKLNEL
+294 KYHLPTLNEL

-311 RTKYDLE
+311 RTNYDLE

-335 FDGRKAGDK
+335 FDGRSEGDK
-344 AFCLMDFF
+344 AYCLMDFF

-370 HGMYKGDYSRKDKL
+370 HAMYKGDYSRKDKL

-412 VFVSATPSEYEKK
+412 IFVSATPSDYEKK
-425 ISSQIVEQLVRPT
+425 ISVKIVEQLVRPT

-445 EVRPTKDQMDN
+445 EIRPTKDQMDN
-456 LIAEIHKRVANSERV
+456 LISEINKRRKNSERV

-490 KQVRVRYMHS
+490 KDVKVRYMHS
-500 EIEGLQRT
+500 EIDGLQRT
-508 EIIRQLRLG
+508 EILRQLRLG

-563 AARNVNGTVIMY
+563 AARNVSGTVIMY
-575 ADQTTKSMKNTI
+575 ADTHTKSMKHTI
-587 NETKR
+587 DETTR
-592 RREKQIQY
+592 RRKKQISY
-600 NKEHGITPRTI
+600 NREHGIIPKTI
-611 IKSVPQQETALDD
+611 MKSVPEQEIILDE
-624 SKLKSTHDLTTDII
+624 SKLKSIHDLKNDVI

-653 ERAIECRDRIK
+653 EQAISCRDRIK
-664 RIEKEIEF
+664 RLEKEIEYR
-672 KNGRK
+672 NDR

>member
-1 MFEIILT
+1 LQQLRE
-8 PGFHAAN
+8 
-15 VSYKFSFQRLCLLEQ
+15 
-30 ISQFEL
+30 FEL
-36 ASDYVPTGDQPEAID
+36 HSDFSPTGDQPQAID
-51 ALVDGVKKGSVQTL
+51 SLVRGVKKGTVQTL
-65 LGVTGSGKT
+65 IGVTGSGKT

-124 QPESYLPQTDTYIE
+124 QPESYIAQTDTYIE

-179 QDWKDSAIPV
+179 DDWEDLAI
-189 RTGEEIK
+189 TMNSGDEIK
-196 RDEIIRKLIDARYER
+196 RNEIIRKFIDARYER
-211 NDVEVAPGNFRVKG
+211 NDLEIAPGNFRVKG
-225 DTIDITPAY
+225 DTIDIVPAY
-234 SEDIVRISMFGDEI
+234 SEDIVRISLFGDEI
-248 EKIALLDHVSLKEKK
+248 ERL
-263 QIPQMVVFPAKHYLI
+263 P
-278 AKDASK
+278 
-284 KAIKSIRAEL
+284 EL
-294 KNHLPKLNEL
+294 SEL

-335 FDGRKAGDK
+335 FDGRKSGEK
-344 AFCLMDFF
+344 AFCLLDFF
-352 GDDYLL
+352 GDNFLL

-370 HGMYKGDYSRKDKL
+370 HGMYKGDHSRKKEL

-395 DNRPLKFEEFEE
+395 DNRPLKFEEFED
-407 YIQNT
+407 YIKNT
-412 VFVSATPSEYEKK
+412 LFVSATPGDYEKK
-425 ISSQIVEQLVRPT
+425 ISSRIAEQLVRPT
-438 GLLDPQI
+438 GLLDP
-445 EVRPTKDQMDN
+445 EVEIRSTKNQMDD
-456 LIAEIHKRVANSERV
+456 LIEEIAKRASRNQRV

-508 EIIRQLRLG
+508 ELIRQLRLG

-555 SLIQTCGR
+555 SLIQTFGR
-563 AARNVNGTVIMY
+563 AARNENGSVIMY
-575 ADQTTKSMKNTI
+575 ADNVTVSMKNAI

-600 NKEHGITPRTI
+600 NKEHNITPQTI
-611 IKSVPQQETALDD
+611 IKSVPEQVTTLDD
-624 SKLKSTHDLTTDII
+624 TKLKSTHDLATDII
-638 DLDAQMKKYSEELDF
+638 DLEAQMKKHSEDLDF

-664 RIEKEIEF
+664 RLEREIKF
-672 KNGRK
+672 KDDRK

>member
-1 MFEIILT
+1 ML
-8 PGFHAAN
+8 
-15 VSYKFSFQRLCLLEQ
+15 QQ
-30 ISQFEL
+30 ISKFDL
-36 ASDYVPTGDQPEAID
+36 VSDYDPTGDQPEAID
-51 ALVDGVKKGSVQTL
+51 ALVEGVEKKSVQTL

-100 LYSELKQFFPKNNVG
+100 LYAELKQFFPKNNVG

-179 QDWKDSAIPV
+179 QEWKDSSILV
-189 RTGEEIK
+189 STGDEIK
-196 RDEIIRKLIDARYER
+196 RTDLIRKLVDARYER
-211 NDVEVAPGNFRVKG
+211 NDLEVSPGNFRVKG

-234 SEDIVRISMFGDEI
+234 SEDIIRISMFGDEI
-248 EKIALLDHVSLKEKK
+248 ETITLLDHVSLKEKK
-263 QIPQMVVFPAKHYLI
+263 KINQMTIFPAKHYLI
-278 AKDASK
+278 AKDVTKRAV
-284 KAIKSIRAEL
+284 KSIRAEL
-294 KNHLPKLNEL
+294 KQHLPKLNEL

-311 RTKYDLE
+311 RTNYDLE

-335 FDGRKAGDK
+335 FDGRNAGDK
-344 AFCLMDFF
+344 AYCLMDFF

-412 VFVSATPSEYEKK
+412 IFVSATPSEYEKK
-425 ISSQIVEQLVRPT
+425 ISAKIVEQLVRPT

-445 EVRPTKDQMDN
+445 EIRSTKDQMDN
-456 LIAEIHKRVANSERV
+456 LISEINERTKNSERV

-490 KQVRVRYMHS
+490 KDVKVRYMHS
-500 EIEGLQRT
+500 EIDGLQRT

-563 AARNVNGTVIMY
+563 AARNVTGTVIMY
-575 ADQTTKSMKNTI
+575 ADTNTQSMKNTI
-587 NETKR
+587 DETSR
-592 RREKQIQY
+592 RRQKQILY
-600 NKEHGITPRTI
+600 NEQHGIVPKTI
-611 IKSVPQQETALDD
+611 MKSVPEQEIVLDE
-624 SKLKSTHDLTTDII
+624 SKLKSIHDLRNDVI

-653 ERAIECRDRIK
+653 EQAISCRDRIK
-664 RIEKEIEF
+664 RLEKEIEYR
-672 KNGRK
+672 NDR

>member
-1 MFEIILT
+1 MD
-8 PGFHAAN
+8 
-15 VSYKFSFQRLCLLEQ
+15 LLEQ
-30 ISQFEL
+30 SLHFEL
-36 ASDYVPTGDQPEAID
+36 VSEYGPTGDQPQAID
-51 ALVDGVKKGSVQTL
+51 ALVEGVKKGTVQTL

-74 FSVAN
+74 FSIAN

-153 ATAMLLSGEP
+153 ATAMLLSDEP

-179 QDWKDSAIPV
+179 QDWKDLAIMIN
-189 RTGEEIK
+189 TGDVIK
-196 RDEIIRKLIDARYER
+196 RNDVVRKLIDARYER
-211 NDVEVAPGNFRVKG
+211 NDTEVAPGNFRVKG
-225 DTIDITPAY
+225 DTIDVTPAY

-248 EKIALLDHVSLKEKK
+248 EKITLLDHVSLKEKK
-263 QIPQMVVFPAKHYLI
+263 KLSQIKIFPAKHYLI
-278 AKDASK
+278 AKDVRKRAV
-284 KAIKSIRAEL
+284 KSIKDEL
-294 KNHLPKLNEL
+294 KKRLPELNEL

-335 FDGRKAGDK
+335 FDGRKSGEK

-370 HGMYKGDYSRKDKL
+370 HGMYKGDHSRKNEL

-390 LPSAY
+390 LPSAF
-395 DNRPLKFEEFEE
+395 DNRPLKFEEFED
-407 YIQNT
+407 YIKNT
-412 VFVSATPSEYEKK
+412 IFVSATPSEYERK
-425 ISSQIVEQLVRPT
+425 ISSTIAEQLVRPT
-438 GLLDPQI
+438 GLLDPKI
-445 EVRPTKDQMDN
+445 EVRPTKDQMDD
-456 LIAEIHKRVANSERV
+456 LIKEIQKRSDNSERV

-482 DLAEYLSK
+482 DLAEYLSTK
-490 KQVRVRYMHS
+490 LVRVRYMHS
-500 EIEGLQRT
+500 EIDGLQRT
-508 EIIRQLRLG
+508 EIIRQLRMG

-575 ADQTTKSMKNTI
+575 ANNTTQSMKNTI
-587 NETKR
+587 DETNR

-600 NKEHGITPRTI
+600 NKEHNITPRTI
-611 IKSVPQQETALDD
+611 IKSVPEQETILDD
-624 SKLKSTHDLTTDII
+624 SKLKSLHDLTNDII
-638 DLDAQMKKYSEELDF
+638 DLEAQMKKYSEDLDF
-653 ERAIECRDRIK
+653 EKAIECRDRIK
-664 RIEKEIEF
+664 RIEKEIQY
-672 KNGRK
+672 KDDRK

>member
-1 MFEIILT
+1 MWGILY
-8 PGFHAAN
+8 P
-15 VSYKFSFQRLCLLEQ
+15 
-30 ISQFEL
+30 
-36 ASDYVPTGDQPEAID
+36 
-51 ALVDGVKKGSVQTL
+51 
-65 LGVTGSGKT
+65 
-74 FSVAN
+74 
-79 VIARTGKNT
+79 
-88 LVISHNKTLAAQ
+88 
-100 LYSELKQFFPKNNVG
+100 
-115 YFVSYYDYY
+115 
-124 QPESYLPQTDTYIE
+124 YIE

-189 RTGEEIK
+189 RAGEEIK
-196 RDEIIRKLIDARYER
+196 RTELIRKLIDARYER
-211 NDVEVAPGNFRVKG
+211 NDIDVAPGNFRVKG

-248 EKIALLDHVSLKEKK
+248 EKITLLDHVSLKEKK
-263 QIPQMVVFPAKHYLI
+263 RISQMIIFPAKHYLI
-278 AKDASK
+278 AKDVSK
-284 KAIKSIRAEL
+284 KAVKSIRAEL

-352 GDDYLL
+352 GNDYLL

-370 HGMYKGDYSRKDKL
+370 HGMYKGDFSRKDKL

-425 ISSQIVEQLVRPT
+425 TSSKIVEQLVRPT

-445 EVRPTKDQMDN
+445 EIRPTKDQMDD
-456 LIAEIHKRVANSERV
+456 LIDEIHKRSANSERV

-575 ADQTTKSMKNTI
+575 ADKTTQSMKNTM

-611 IKSVPQQETALDD
+611 IKSVPEQETALDD
-624 SKLKSTHDLTTDII
+624 SKLKSIHDLTNDII

-653 ERAIECRDRIK
+653 EHAIECRDRIK

-672 KNGRK
+672 KNGGK

>member
-1 MFEIILT
+1 M
-8 PGFHAAN
+8 
-15 VSYKFSFQRLCLLEQ
+15 EQ

-36 ASDYVPTGDQPEAID
+36 VSDYTPTGDQPQAID
-51 ALVDGVKKGSVQTL
+51 ALVDGVKKKSVQTL

-74 FSVAN
+74 FSIAN

-88 LVISHNKTLAAQ
+88 LVISHNKTRAAQ
-100 LYSELKQFFPKNNVG
+100 LYAELKQFFPKNNVG

-179 QDWKDSAIPV
+179 RDWEDLAI
-189 RTGEEIK
+189 TINSGDEIK
-196 RDEIIRKLIDARYER
+196 RSEIIRKFVDARYER
-211 NDVEVAPGNFRVKG
+211 NDTEVAPGNFRVKG
-225 DTIDITPAY
+225 DTIDVTPAY
-234 SEDIVRISMFGDEI
+234 SEDLVRISMFGDEI
-248 EKIALLDHVSLKEKK
+248 EKITILDHVSLKEKK
-263 QIPQMVVFPAKHYLI
+263 IINQMKIFPAKHYLI
-278 AKDASK
+278 AKDVRV
-284 KAIKSIRAEL
+284 KAVKSIRAEL
-294 KNHLPKLNEL
+294 ELRLPELNEL

-335 FDGRKAGDK
+335 FDGRKSGEK

-352 GDDYLL
+352 GDDYLM

-370 HGMYKGDYSRKDKL
+370 HGMYKGDRSRKNEL

-390 LPSAY
+390 LPSAF
-395 DNRPLKFEEFEE
+395 DNRPLKFEEFEK

-412 VFVSATPSEYEKK
+412 IFVSATPSEYEKK
-425 ISSQIVEQLVRPT
+425 ISSQIAEQLVRPT
-438 GLLDPQI
+438 GLLDPLVEI
-445 EVRPTKDQMDN
+445 RPTKDQMDD
-456 LIAEIHKRVANSERV
+456 LIHEINKRSANSERV

-575 ADQTTKSMKNTI
+575 ADKNTQSMKNAMD
-587 NETKR
+587 ETRR
-592 RREKQIQY
+592 RREKQIRY
-600 NKEHGITPRTI
+600 NKDHNITPRTI
-611 IKSVPQQETALDD
+611 IKSVPKQEVVLDD
-624 SKLKSTHDLTTDII
+624 SKLKSTHDLATEII